1 MAALRAIALDVD
13 GVLTDGGVWWGPDG
27 AEWKRFCFADI
38 MGVSLARKAGL
49 IVTLIS
55 GEDSPLVDRFAA
67 KLGLTDI
74 TKGCKDKAAAL
85 RAFAARH
92 ALRFD
97 EICFMGDD
105 VNDLAAM
112 DLAGFSAAPA
122 NARPAA
128 LHQADLVTHANG
140 GNGAVRE
147 LIDLIL
153 SGAGNPACSR
163 LSGGSHAHRE
173 KATAGS
179 IASRNE
185 VTADKRQVGNLCG
198 SWRLPLSP

>member
-1 MAALRAIALDVD
+1 MFPIKAIALDFD
-13 GVLTDGGVWWGPDG
+13 GVLTDGSFWWGPDG
-27 AEWKRFCFADI
+27 AEWKRLTFADV

-49 IVTLIS
+49 LVTIIS

-67 KLGLTDI
+67 KLHLPDV

-85 RAFAARH
+85 AAFARRNGLSPA
-92 ALRFD
+92 

-112 DLAGFSAAPA
+112 DLAGLSAAPGD
-122 NARPAA
+122 ARPAA
-128 LHQADLVTHANG
+128 MLRADLITAAAG

-153 SGAGNPACSR
+153 AGEIPLR
-163 LSGGSHAHRE
+163 RRQ
-173 KATAGS
+173 TA
-179 IASRNE
+179 
-185 VTADKRQVGNLCG
+185 
-198 SWRLPLSP
+198 

>member
-1 MAALRAIALDVD
+1 MSIRAIALDVD

-67 KLGLTDI
+67 KMELTDI

-85 RAFAARH
+85 RAFAGRH
-92 ALRFD
+92 ALRLE

-122 NARPAA
+122 DARPDAVNKA
-128 LHQADLVTHANG
+128 RLVTHAAG

-153 SGAGNPACSR
+153 SGAGNSACSR
-163 LSGGSHAHRE
+163 LSGGSYAPRE
-173 KATAGS
+173 KATAGH
-179 IASRNE
+179 RTG
-185 VTADKRQVGNLCG
+185 VTADVGQVGNLRG
-198 SWRLPLSP
+198 SWQLPLSR